1 MTTNFAKECHCW
13 FFTIICLVF
22 MISFTCF
29 LFSIRYFLLYN
40 PCVLELC
47 LGAFNDISI
56 TSKKKNC
63 ALSESDVVNLKNA
76 DCEAENISNFI
87 FSYVVSIPNLA
98 VRNFL

>member
-1 MTTNFAKECHCW
+1 VYLSCALALL
-13 FFTIICLVF
+13 TIF
-22 MISFTCF
+22 Q
-29 LFSIRYFLLYN
+29 LL
-40 PCVLELC
+40 L
-47 LGAFNDISI
+47 
-56 TSKKKNC
+56 KKKNC